1 MLLHVLCQ
9 VCLLRVGLSTELA
22 DVCLEVFGLL
32 VFGDVFQKGLL
43 VDEAL
48 VTRVALV
55 RLVSLMTSVTSNKS
69 F

>member
-32 VFGDVFQKGLL
+32 VFGDVLQQGLL

-55 RLVSLMTSVTSNKS
+55 RLVSLMTSVT
-69 F
+69 

>member
-1 MLLHVLCQ
+1 M
-9 VCLLRVGLSTELA
+9 A

-32 VFGDVFQKGLL
+32 VFRDVFQQGLL

-55 RLVSLMTSVTSNKS
+55 RLVSLMTSVTLNKGY
-69 F
+69 